1 MAVIQLLE
9 CRPLD
14 GLVLLLEVGAAR
26 PAYLGRYGVV
36 HVQRHQLEARD
47 IDILGLAQVLM
58 LLLHAWLMKH
68 IQKWLLPGDTTGTLS

>member
-14 GLVLLLEVGAAR
+14 CLVLLLEVGAAC
-26 PAYLGRYGVV
+26 PAYLGRYGVI

-47 IDILGLAQVLM
+47 IDVLRLTQVLM
-58 LLLHAWLMKH
+58 LLHAWLMKH
-68 IQKWLLPGDTTGTLS
+68 IQKLLLPGDTTGTLS

>member
-36 HVQRHQLEARD
+36 HVQRHQLETRD
-47 IDILGLAQVLM
+47 IDVLGLTQVLM
-58 LLLHAWLMKH
+58 LLYAWLMKH
-68 IQKWLLPGDTTGTLS
+68 VEKLLLPGDSAGTLS

>member
-47 IDILGLAQVLM
+47 IDVLGLAQVLM
-58 LLLHAWLMKH
+58 LLHAWLMKH
-68 IQKWLLPGDTTGTLS
+68 VENWLLPGDATGTLS